1 MPKEDKPCVRER
13 RINAGGLDGRGIGV
27 IDGWNVRITITDYG
41 QDARLMSPRA

>member
-1 MPKEDKPCVRER
+1 MRTGAEDQCR
-13 RINAGGLDGRGIGV
+13 RTGGRGIGV